1 MGEAGPSL
9 IIRAAQLAAH
19 GPVTDRD
26 SDDARWSRLAQE
38 AAAGEPASIRQLTR
52 DLLPRVRNLVRY
64 LVRGDRD
71 VDDLSQDALL
81 LILEGM
87 QTYRG
92 DGPFRSWADRVV
104 ARSVFAARR
113 SSARRSEQPV
123 DEAVLAAEPS
133 TLPDR
138 YYLRRQVA
146 ERLDALPLAQRDAL
160 VLHCVVGLRVAEVA
174 AELGVPE
181 ETVRSRLRL
190 GKDRLRQQLS
200 DPSPAPGALGSD
212 DDANGRR

>member
-1 MGEAGPSL
+1 M
-9 IIRAAQLAAH
+9 
-19 GPVTDRD
+19 
-26 SDDARWSRLAQE
+26 
-38 AAAGEPASIRQLTR
+38 
-52 DLLPRVRNLVRY
+52 VRNLVRY

-81 LILEGM
+81 LILEGIR
-87 QTYRG
+87 TYRG
-92 DGPFRSWADRVV
+92 DGPFRSWAARVV

-113 SSARRSEQPV
+113 SSARRAEQPM
-123 DEAVLAAEPS
+123 DEAALIDEPA

-174 AELGVPE
+174 TELGVPE
-181 ETVRSRLRL
+181 ETVRSRIRL

-200 DPSPAPGALGSD
+200 DPSPEPGALGSD
-212 DDANGRR
+212 DDAIGRR

>member
-1 MGEAGPSL
+1 
-9 IIRAAQLAAH
+9 
-19 GPVTDRD
+19 
-26 SDDARWSRLAQE
+26 
-38 AAAGEPASIRQLTR
+38 
-52 DLLPRVRNLVRY
+52 LVRY
-64 LVRGDRD
+64 LVRGDHD

-81 LILEGM
+81 LILEGIH
-87 QTYRG
+87 TYRG

-113 SSARRSEQPV
+113 SSSRRAEQPV
-123 DEAVLAAEPS
+123 DEDELAAAS
-133 TLPDR
+133 SALPDR
-138 YYLRRQVA
+138 YYLLRQLA

-181 ETVRSRLRL
+181 ETVRSRIRL

-200 DPSPAPGALGSD
+200 DPSPTEGELGSD
-212 DDANGRR
+212 DDAIGNR

>member
-1 MGEAGPSL
+1 M
-9 IIRAAQLAAH
+9 
-19 GPVTDRD
+19 
-26 SDDARWSRLAQE
+26 
-38 AAAGEPASIRQLTR
+38 
-52 DLLPRVRNLVRY
+52 VRY

-81 LILEGM
+81 LILEGIH
-87 QTYRG
+87 TYRG
-92 DGPFRSWADRVV
+92 DGAFRSWTDRVV

-113 SSARRSEQPV
+113 SAVRRAEQPV
-123 DEAVLAAEPS
+123 DEAELADEPS
-133 TLPDR
+133 ELPDR

-181 ETVRSRLRL
+181 ETVRSRIRL

-200 DPSPAPGALGSD
+200 EPSPAPGDLGSD
-212 DDANGRR
+212 DDAIGRR

>member
-1 MGEAGPSL
+1 M
-9 IIRAAQLAAH
+9 
-19 GPVTDRD
+19 TDRD

-38 AAAGEPASIRQLTR
+38 AAAGESASIQRLIGE
-52 DLLPRVRNLVRY
+52 LLPRVRNLVRY

-81 LILEGM
+81 LILEGIH
-87 QTYRG
+87 TYRG
-92 DGPFRSWADRVV
+92 DGAFRSWADRVV

-113 SSARRSEQPV
+113 ASSRRAEQSVEDGDVAAASSA
-123 DEAVLAAEPS
+123 
-133 TLPDR
+133 LPDR

-160 VLHCVVGLRVAEVA
+160 VLHCVVGLRIAEVA
-174 AELGVPE
+174 TELGVPE
-181 ETVRSRLRL
+181 ETVRSRIRL

-200 DPSPAPGALGSD
+200 DPDAAVGELGSD
-212 DDANGRR
+212 DDAIGRR

>member
-1 MGEAGPSL
+1 M
-9 IIRAAQLAAH
+9 
-19 GPVTDRD
+19 TDRE
-26 SDDARWSRLAQE
+26 SDDARWSRLARE
-38 AAAGEPASIRQLTR
+38 AAAGEAASIRQLIG

-64 LVRGDRD
+64 LVRGDHD

-81 LILEGM
+81 LILEGI

-92 DGPFRSWADRVV
+92 DGPFRSLADRVV

-113 SSARRSEQPV
+113 SSVRRAERPTEA
-123 DEAVLAAEPS
+123 DELADASSVP
-133 TLPDR
+133 PDR
-138 YYLRRQVA
+138 YTLRRQVA

-181 ETVRSRLRL
+181 ETVRSRIRL

-200 DPSPAPGALGSD
+200 DPSPAPGDLGSD
-212 DDANGRR
+212 DDAIGKR

>member
-1 MGEAGPSL
+1 M
-9 IIRAAQLAAH
+9 
-19 GPVTDRD
+19 
-26 SDDARWSRLAQE
+26 
-38 AAAGEPASIRQLTR
+38 
-52 DLLPRVRNLVRY
+52 VRY

-81 LILEGM
+81 LILEGIH
-87 QTYRG
+87 TYRG
-92 DGPFRSWADRVV
+92 DGAFRSWTDRVV

-113 SSARRSEQPV
+113 SAVRRAEQPV
-123 DEAVLAAEPS
+123 EEAELADEPS
-133 TLPDR
+133 ELPDR

-181 ETVRSRLRL
+181 ETVRSRIRL

-200 DPSPAPGALGSD
+200 DPSPVPGDLGSD
-212 DDANGRR
+212 DDAIGRR